1 VVVVPD
7 TPGALG
13 RLLTE
18 MGEAGVNLEDLHLEH
33 GLGQPFGLA
42 EVAVVPGAVEQLLT
56 ALEDR
61 GWRVHD

>member
-1 VVVVPD
+1 VPD
-7 TPGALG
+7 RPGALG
-13 RLLTE
+13 KLFTD

-42 EVAVVPGAVEQLLT
+42 EVSVVPGAADHLRQ
-56 ALEDR
+56 ALDER